1 MENQKPNGPSL
12 EYIDIINA
20 TRIMEAAIERKA
32 FPMSELG
39 EVAPIV
45 ARFQE
50 FSNSIIAMQ
59 SAEQA
64 NEVEQSNEEEK
75 GE

>member
-50 FSNSIIAMQ
+50 FSNAILAIQ
-59 SAEQA
+59 EQE
-64 NEVEQSNEEEK
+64 NKSNEEK